1 MNDLHPTPMTIQLC
15 PAQQR
20 AYDGLLHALPVGN
33 VFVLSGDTGSGKTT
47 VLREVHG
54 ATGGAFLTLSDFVNA
69 MRSRHPLALYG
80 PTGHGSRAQRSW
92 RAHVSRVKRSSASSP
107 SRPQRARVS

>member
-69 MRSRHPLALYG
+69 MRSRHPLALEETFFQMVMDAFG
-80 PTGHGSRAQRSW
+80 ANKC
-92 RAHVSRVKRSSASSP
+92 VLVDD
-107 SRPQRARVS
+107 